1 MVLVQLLVDGLL
13 VVLVDHLIQVS
24 VLVEVL
30 VVLMLVGL
38 QENLE
43 VVVLEIVEHTQ
54 LVVEVEVLVV
64 VVLPMPPVVLVVPA
78 S

>member
-1 MVLVQLLVDGLL
+1 MAQDQQLVDGLL
-13 VVLVDHLIQVS
+13 VVLVGHLIQVS

-64 VVLPMPPVVLVVPA
+64 VVLPMPPVVLVVPE